1 MGPRR
6 NNTALLEIV
15 GYLWSWHSQ
24 GYIDAEGMPGL
35 GLVFFFFSFLKQGSH
50 CYNYRM
56 YLLKMNI
63 KQLLSQAN
71 HKTNYALATQNYR
84 ETAGSSWHGE

>member
-1 MGPRR
+1 MGAHR
-6 NNTALLEIV
+6 NSTALLEIV
-15 GYLWSWHSQ
+15 GYLWSCHSH
-24 GYIDAEGMPGL
+24 GHIDVRRNVRAGSC
-35 GLVFFFFSFLKQGSH
+35 FFSFLKQGSH

-63 KQLLSQAN
+63 KQLPSQAN

-84 ETAGSSWHGE
+84 ETAGSSWHRE